1 MSSQNTNNNN
11 KQGPDMKMPKF
22 NMNWI
27 YLLMMVVLGVLYFT
41 SGNVNSSVNTDAT
54 YTQFKSMVLK

>member
-1 MSSQNTNNNN
+1 MSNLNNNN
-11 KQGPDMKMPKF
+11 DKGPDMKMPKF

-41 SGNVNSSVNTDAT
+41 SGNSNSSVKTEA
-54 YTQFKSMVLK
+54 S